1 MTKAFSEEVI
11 GAPLAPDTSAAVV
24 RVDALRNFRELVAEL
39 GGDADALLAR
49 AQIDPAALDN
59 RDAVISYRVM
69 VHLLERAAAELD
81 CADFGMRLAS
91 MQGGAKVLGPIAVV
105 MKNSRTVG
113 EAFRYC
119 AEHIQAYSSAAQIC
133 FEDDRDEQRSFM
145 RFEILLS
152 RLPYQ
157 RQTVEQ
163 ALLLTHHAAADI
175 SGGQVRAR
183 EVWFS
188 HEPLAPLATY
198 RAHFGCVVRF
208 GQSSSGLFFSQ
219 RDLDHRI
226 TDPDSQLYELATC
239 FIDTRFPAANLAMS
253 TRVRALIG
261 RLLDAGECTNERV
274 ATSLGLHP
282 RTLQRRLREEGQC
295 FEVIKDDVRRDVAMR
310 YLCQPDVPLT
320 RVVEMLGYSE
330 ASVLSRSCYR
340 WFAASPRQL
349 RNELT
354 S

>member
-1 MTKAFSEEVI
+1 MARGFSEEVI

-49 AQIDPAALDN
+49 AQIDPASLDN

-69 VHLLERAAAELD
+69 VHLLERAAAELS

-91 MQGGAKVLGPIAVV
+91 MQGGAKVLGPIEVV

-119 AEHIQAYSSAAQIC
+119 ADHIQAYSSAAQIC
-133 FEDDRDEQRSFM
+133 FEDDRDGQRTFM

-188 HEPLAPLATY
+188 HEPLAPLAAY
-198 RAHFGCVVRF
+198 RAHFGCAVRF
-208 GQSSSGLFFSQ
+208 GQPSSGLFFSE

-253 TRVRALIG
+253 MRVRALIG
-261 RLLDAGECTNERV
+261 RLLDAGECTNDRV
-274 ATSLGLHP
+274 AAALGLHP

-295 FEVIKDDVRRDVAMR
+295 FEAIKDDVRRDVAMR
-310 YLCQPDVPLT
+310 YLGQPDVPLT

-349 RNELT
+349 RSELT

>member
-1 MTKAFSEEVI
+1 MTNGFSEAVI

-49 AQIDPAALDN
+49 VQIDPEALGN

-69 VHLLERAAAELD
+69 VHLLERSAAELD

-91 MQGGAKVLGPIAVV
+91 MQGGAKVLGPIEIV

-133 FEDDRDEQRSFM
+133 IEDDRAEQRSFM

-219 RDLDHRI
+219 HDLDHRI

-239 FIDTRFPAANLAMS
+239 FIDTRFPAANLTMS

-295 FEVIKDDVRRDVAMR
+295 FEAIKDDVRRDVAMR
-310 YLCQPDVPLT
+310 YLCQPNVPLT

-330 ASVLSRSCYR
+330 TSVLSRSCYR
-340 WFAASPRQL
+340 WFSASPRQL
-349 RNELT
+349 RNELK